1 MTTGNTLPQLTICI
15 LEEQT
20 QLTLAD
26 LCRACAVH
34 AERIIELVDVGVLEP
49 VGRDPSHWR
58 FHGTSLQRARMALRL
73 QRDLGIDLAGAALA
87 LELME
92 QIESLRARL
101 RAMGGEWPDE
111 APHDGWNDQ

>member
-1 MTTGNTLPQLTICI
+1 MENDNREMEFSICI

-49 VGRDPSHWR
+49 QGREPARWI
-58 FHGTSLQRARMALRL
+58 FTGASLHRARKALRL
-73 QRDLGIDLAGAALA
+73 QRDLDIDLAGAALA
-87 LELME
+87 LELLDE
-92 QIESLRARL
+92 IESLRARL
-101 RAMGGEWPDE
+101 RAMGGRY
-111 APHDGWNDQ
+111 

>member
-1 MTTGNTLPQLTICI
+1 MSTGNGLPQLEICI

-34 AERIIELVDVGVLEP
+34 AERIIDLVDVGILEP
-49 VGRDPSHWR
+49 LGREPVRWR
-58 FHGTSLQRARMALRL
+58 FGGASLHRAHMALRL

-87 LELME
+87 LELLDE
-92 QIESLRARL
+92 IESLRTRL
-101 RAMGGEWPDE
+101 RAMGGE
-111 APHDGWNDQ
+111 

>member
-1 MTTGNTLPQLTICI
+1 METGNRQTQLSICI

-34 AERIIELVDVGVLEP
+34 AERIIELVDAGVLEP
-49 VGRDPSHWR
+49 QGREPARWIFVGA
-58 FHGTSLQRARMALRL
+58 SLHRARKALRL

-87 LELME
+87 LELLDE
-92 QIESLRARL
+92 IDSLRTRL
-101 RAMGGEWPDE
+101 RAMGGEY
-111 APHDGWNDQ
+111 